1 MSCSSCYQY
10 SVHCPFASAREKVTM
25 LSRAAKPSICS
36 SLLRSH
42 SQGSHQPGS
51 LGKHSYFP
59 ITTAQHTLPHST
71 AWDAIFPR
79 AFPPLAVSAGQV
91 PYLFAGLQVQRLCI
105 RPRIAVLLTLLLEFG
120 RTAKREGEWSVKQHR
135 LKNVSLLKAT
145 LL

>member
-10 SVHCPFASAREKVTM
+10 SVACPFASVHEKVTM
-25 LSRAAKPSICS
+25 LFRAVKPSICS

-42 SQGSHQPGS
+42 SQGSHQAGS

-59 ITTAQHTLPHST
+59 RTTAQLPYSA

-91 PYLFAGLQVQRLCI
+91 PYLFAGLQVERLCI
-105 RPRIAVLLTLLLEFG
+105 RPRLTVLLTWLLEFE

-145 LL
+145 FLR